1 MMIAL
6 QDVAAAIGVTA
17 PVPATAVSRWSIDS
31 RTCEPGALFFAL
43 RGENHDG
50 HRYLSDVFQRGVAA
64 AVVERAI
71 AGDFLQLRVKDTL
84 AALTGVATWARTKRA
99 ITSIGVTG
107 SAGKTTTK
115 DTIAQLLAVEFE
127 TDRNEGNLNNH
138 IGLPLSILRISDTA
152 RVAVFEMGM
161 NHAGEIRRLASI
173 AKPQIGVVTNIGYA
187 HIENFDSIEG
197 IAAAKGELIDSL
209 PSGGIAILN
218 ADDQRVAALAARHA
232 GRTITF
238 GIGENAGVRAETV
251 EYLPQGVR
259 FNVNGVAF
267 ESELTGR
274 IGVSNILAGIAVAQA
289 MGIAPERLRDAVR
302 SLAPGKM
309 RGERSMVRGITVLND
324 CYNSNPDAAR
334 AMLEVL
340 RAQPARR
347 RIAVLGEMRE
357 LGRWAE
363 PLHRGVGSYAAQ
375 CGISVLVGIRGAA
388 CHMVDEAKK
397 AGMADD
403 AAYFFDEP
411 EEAGECLRRIA
422 GDGDVVLFKGSRGTR
437 VERALERFT
446 EPRP

>member
-1 MMIAL
+1 MTIAL
-6 QDVAAAIGVTA
+6 QDVATAIGAIAPEAPAAI
-17 PVPATAVSRWSIDS
+17 SRWSIDS

-50 HRYLSDVFQRGVAA
+50 HRYLNDVFRRGAA
-64 AVVERAI
+64 AAIVESAI
-71 AGDFLQLRVKDTL
+71 EGGFPQMRVEDTL
-84 AALTGVATWARTKRA
+84 AALTAAARWARSKSA

-115 DTIAQLLAVEFE
+115 DTIAQLLSAEFE

-152 RVAVFEMGM
+152 RAAVFEMGM
-161 NHAGEIRRLASI
+161 NHGGEIRHLASI
-173 AKPQIGVVTNIGYA
+173 AKPEIGVVTNIGYA
-187 HIENFDSIEG
+187 HIENFESIDE

-209 PSGGIAILN
+209 PSDGIAILN
-218 ADDQRVAALAARHA
+218 ADDRRAAALAGRHP

-238 GIGENAGVRAETV
+238 GTGENAGVRAEAV

-259 FNVNGVAF
+259 FTVGGVAF
-267 ESELTGR
+267 ESEMAGR
-274 IGVSNILAGIAVAQA
+274 IGVSNILAGIAVAEA
-289 MGIAPERLRDAVR
+289 MGIAPERLKDAVR
-302 SLAPGKM
+302 SLKPGKM
-309 RGERSMVRGITVLND
+309 RGERSTVRGITVLND

-340 RAQPARR
+340 RAQPARK

-363 PLHRGVGSYAAQ
+363 PLHRSVGRYAAQ

-388 CHMVDEAKK
+388 RHMVEEAKL
-397 AGMADD
+397 AGMTDS

-411 EEAGECLRRIA
+411 EEAGDLVRSIA
-422 GDGDVVLFKGSRGTR
+422 VAGDVVLFKGSRGTQ
-437 VERALERFT
+437 VERAMERFVK
-446 EPRP
+446 